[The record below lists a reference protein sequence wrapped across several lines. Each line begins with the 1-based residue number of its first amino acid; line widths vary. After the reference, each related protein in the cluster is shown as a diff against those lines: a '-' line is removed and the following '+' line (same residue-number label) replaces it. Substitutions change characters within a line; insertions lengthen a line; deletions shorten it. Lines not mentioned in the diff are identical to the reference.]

1 MTEGRFITIIYASS
15 LVLVG
20 LMQVFI
26 QTFSKKGYTLGVSV
40 PKDMAE
46 TETMKQIL
54 KDYKFMTLTIT
65 IFLSL
70 GQYFISYLTRS
81 VGILTLVF
89 FLNLGILSLPLI
101 IYNKNLK
108 RITKEVS
115 FDKKKIIPLDN
126 KDANKDLK
134 KILYIG
140 YGLSLLVIVIT
151 CLVLFIN
158 YEKIGDSLI
167 MHTDFKGNV
176 TDVREKT
183 YLNIFYPSLVSLGML
198 LMFYLINLMVI
209 KVRPRIA
216 KENPEKSLANNL
228 KSKKVWTYYLIINA
242 FVVTLLFEIGM
253 GYLSLKNISL
263 PLYILT
269 GISLILSIGGAIYLG
284 TKVGSDGSR
293 LDKMEDFSFEE
304 DDKYW
309 ILGGHFY
316 NNPYDP
322 AIFVAKR
329 IGVGYTIN
337 IGRPLGKLLM
347 IIIYG
352 LVICSLISMFIFK

>member
-1 MTEGRFITIIYASS
+1 
-15 LVLVG
+15 
-20 LMQVFI
+20 MQVFI

-216 KENPEKSLANNL
+216 KENPEKSLENNR
-228 KSKKVWTYYLIINA
+228 KAKKAWTYYLGLNA
-242 FVVTLLFEIGM
+242 FVMTLLFEIGVN
-253 GYLSLKNISL
+253 YLALKNTSL

-269 GISLILSIGGAIYLG
+269 GLTILLSIGGVIYLG
-284 TKVGSDGSR
+284 IKVGTDGSR

-309 ILGGHFY
+309 ILGAGFY
-316 NNPYDP
+316 NNPDDP
-322 AIFVAKR
+322 AIFVPKR
-329 IGVGYTIN
+329 VGVGYTIN
-337 IGRPLGKLLM
+337 IGRPLGKFILILTFA
-347 IIIYG
+347 ILIFS
-352 LVICSLISMFIFK
+352 LVSMFIFK